1 MIRYS
6 DAQLETLL
14 DDIES
19 DRCERKHSIT
29 GKIPDDVK
37 QAICAFANDLPGH
50 RQPGILF
57 IGACDDGSPS
67 GIAVTDRRLREFGG
81 IPSEGHILPLPTMTV
96 EKRHLKGSDMIVVSV
111 MPSDMPPVRYKGR
124 IWIRIGPR
132 RAIASAQQERILNER
147 RRHQDQPFDLYPYP
161 RAQLDDLA
169 RVVFEHE
176 YLPAA
181 IAPDVL
187 AANDR
192 TYAERLASCRMIA
205 SPQDTTPTVLG
216 LLTLGKRPQDFL
228 PGAAI
233 QFLRI
238 DGVELSDAVSDEAR
252 IGGSLS
258 EMLRRIEEK
267 VAAHNRVAVDIA
279 STPTHIRT
287 WHYPPVALQ
296 QIIYNAV
303 LHRTYESTHA
313 PVRVHWFDDR
323 VEVISPGGPYG
334 NVTVENFGEPGI
346 TDYRNPHIA
355 EVLKTLGFVQAFG
368 RGIATARKA
377 LQEQGLPDADFQV
390 SSSAVYCIM
399 RRGNQP

>member
-1 MIRYS
+1 MQNS
-6 DAQLETLL
+6 
-14 DDIES
+14 
-19 DRCERKHSIT
+19 
-29 GKIPDDVK
+29 
-37 QAICAFANDLPGH
+37 
-50 RQPGILF
+50 
-57 IGACDDGSPS
+57 
-67 GIAVTDRRLREFGG
+67 
-81 IPSEGHILPLPTMTV
+81 
-96 EKRHLKGSDMIVVSV
+96 
-111 MPSDMPPVRYKGR
+111 
-124 IWIRIGPR
+124 
-132 RAIASAQQERILNER
+132 LNER
-147 RRHQDQPFDLYPYP
+147 RRHHNQPFDLYPYP
-161 RAQLDDLA
+161 GAQLEDLA

-181 IAPDVL
+181 VAPDVL

-192 TYAERLASCRMIA
+192 TYAERLSSCRMIS
-205 SPQDTTPTVLG
+205 SPQETTPTVLG
-216 LLTLGKRPQDFL
+216 LLTLGRRPQDFL
-228 PGAAI
+228 PGATI

-296 QIIYNAV
+296 QIIYNTV
-303 LHRTYESTHA
+303 LHRSYESTHA

-334 NVTVENFGEPGI
+334 NVTVENFGAPGI

-390 SSSAVYCIM
+390 SDSAVCCVIS
-399 RRGNQP
+399 RK

>member
-1 MIRYS
+1 MRYS
-6 DAQLETLL
+6 DAELETLL

-19 DRCERKHSIT
+19 DRCERKQSLS
-29 GKIPDDVK
+29 GKAPDSVR
-37 QAICAFANDLPGH
+37 QAICAFANDLAGH
-50 RQPGILF
+50 RQPGVLF
-57 IGACDDGSPS
+57 IGAQDDGTPS
-67 GIAVTDRRLREFGG
+67 SISITDQLLTELGG
-81 IPSEGHILPLPTMTV
+81 IRDQGHILPLPTMSV
-96 EKRHLKGSDMIVVSV
+96 EKRRLRGADIVVICV

-132 RAIASAQQERILNER
+132 RVIASAQEERILNER
-147 RRHQDQPFDLYPYP
+147 RRHHNQPFDLYPYP
-161 RAQLDDLA
+161 GTQVDDLA

-228 PGAAI
+228 PGATI

-303 LHRTYESTHA
+303 LHRSYESTNA
-313 PVRVHWFDDR
+313 PVRVHWFSDR

-390 SSSAVYCIM
+390 SSSAVCCIM

>member
-1 MIRYS
+1 MISYS
-6 DAQLETLL
+6 DAELETLL
-14 DDIES
+14 DD
-19 DRCERKHSIT
+19 
-29 GKIPDDVK
+29 
-37 QAICAFANDLPGH
+37 
-50 RQPGILF
+50 
-57 IGACDDGSPS
+57 
-67 GIAVTDRRLREFGG
+67 
-81 IPSEGHILPLPTMTV
+81 
-96 EKRHLKGSDMIVVSV
+96 
-111 MPSDMPPVRYKGR
+111 
-124 IWIRIGPR
+124 
-132 RAIASAQQERILNER
+132 NER
-147 RRHQDQPFDLYPYP
+147 RRHHNQPFDLYPYP
-161 RAQLDDLA
+161 SAQLDDLA

-228 PGAAI
+228 PGATI

-238 DGVELSDAVSDEAR
+238 DGVELSDAVSDEAK

-267 VAAHNRVAVDIA
+267 IGAHNRVAVDIA
-279 STPTHIRT
+279 SAPTHIRT
-287 WHYPPVALQ
+287 WQYPPVALQ
-296 QIIYNAV
+296 QVIYNAV
-303 LHRTYESTHA
+303 LHRSYESTHA

-334 NVTVENFGEPGI
+334 NVTVENFAAPGI

-355 EVLKTLGFVQAFG
+355 EVMKTLGFVQAFG
-368 RGIATARKA
+368 RGIATVRKA
-377 LQEQGLPDADFQV
+377 LQEHGLPDADFQV
-390 SSSAVYCIM
+390 SSSAVCCIM
-399 RRGNQP
+399 RRVNQP